1 MDLLNIKPVRLDDE
15 FSDPAYWEEGRLLL
29 IDKPL
34 TWTSFDLVNK
44 CKLALRSGLNI
55 RKIKIGH
62 AGTLDPLA
70 TGLML
75 ILTGKFTRLTPMIHE
90 MDKTYEATLFLG
102 ATTPCYDAER
112 PVDALYPTGHITPE
126 LIRETANRFTGRL
139 VQHPP
144 VFSAVKI
151 NGKKAYKSAHRGRE
165 VKTRPR
171 FIDVH
176 RLDLEHI
183 DLPYVSFKVT
193 CSAGTYIRSLAHDMG
208 KAMDSGAYL
217 FSLKRT
223 RIGPWSLD
231 EAMDIRA
238 FSEKLNSAPASAT
251 LMTQSLMPHGDP
263 GS

>member
-1 MDLLNIKPVRLDDE
+1 MDLLTIKPVRLGDDIT
-15 FSDPAYWEEGRLLL
+15 DPAYWEEGRLLL
-29 IDKPL
+29 LNKPL

-44 CKLALRSGLNI
+44 CKLAFRSGLNI
-55 RKIKIGH
+55 KKIKIGH

-75 ILTGKFTRLTPMIHE
+75 ILTGKYTRLTPMIHE
-90 MDKTYEATLFLG
+90 MNKTYEATLFLG

-112 PVDALYPTGHITPE
+112 PVDATFPIDHITPDM
-126 LIRETANRFTGRL
+126 IRETAARFTGHL
-139 VQHPP
+139 VQMPP

-171 FIDVH
+171 FIDIH
-176 RLDLEHI
+176 RLELNQI
-183 DLPYVSFKVT
+183 DLPNIRFTVT
-193 CSAGTYIRSLAHDMG
+193 CSAGTYIRSLVHDMG

-217 FSLKRT
+217 SALKRT

-231 EAMDIRA
+231 DAMDILA
-238 FSEKLNSAPASAT
+238 FSEKLNSAAFPLTPFTKS
-251 LMTQSLMPHGDP
+251 
-263 GS
+263 